1 MECNPAMTVGRPY
14 GNADIEA
21 LEVVV
26 LVGVTQIRPLLL
38 AIFNNLRKTRL
49 ESG

>member
-1 MECNPAMTVGRPY
+1 MECNPAMTVGMPY
-14 GNADIEA
+14 GNQTLR
-21 LEVVV
+21 LEVFV

-49 ESG
+49 KSG